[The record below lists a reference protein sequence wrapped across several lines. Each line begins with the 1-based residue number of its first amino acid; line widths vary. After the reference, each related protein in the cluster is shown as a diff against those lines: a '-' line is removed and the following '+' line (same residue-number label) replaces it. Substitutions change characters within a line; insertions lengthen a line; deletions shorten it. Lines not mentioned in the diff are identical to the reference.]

1 MPDLPGGV
9 LFGWAMLGLAVAATF
24 GWRFL
29 GVVLAGRIDPES
41 PLFDWVSA
49 VAYAMVAGLMMRIVV
64 FPSGAIA
71 ATPVADRVL
80 AAAVAL
86 AVWYWRGR
94 SLAPGLAAGMA
105 VFGGLLLWRGGAF

>member
-1 MPDLPGGV
+1 MSTAFV
-9 LFGWAMLGLAVAATF
+9 WSILALTVAATF

-49 VAYAMVAGLMMRIVV
+49 VTYAMVAGLMMRIVV
-64 FPSGAIA
+64 FPSGAVA

-86 AVWYWRGR
+86 AVWCRRGR
-94 SLAPGLAAGMA
+94 SLMPGLAAGMA
-105 VFGGLLLWRGGAF
+105 VFGGLPLWRGGAF